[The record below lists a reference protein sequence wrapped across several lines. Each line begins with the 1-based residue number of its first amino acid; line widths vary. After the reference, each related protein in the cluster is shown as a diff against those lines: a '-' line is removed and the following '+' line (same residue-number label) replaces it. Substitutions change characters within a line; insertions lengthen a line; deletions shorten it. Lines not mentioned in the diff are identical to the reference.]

1 MIERDRV
8 PELNTPAFISPDRSW
23 EALAIGQTLRLG
35 VLASGSGSNFEAIA
49 RAIDCGQLNAE
60 IRVLIYNNPQAKA
73 ADRAKKWGIP
83 SVLLDH
89 REFKRREELDRGI
102 VATLKEYGAEWTI
115 MAGWMRIVTP
125 VLIDAFPDRILN
137 IHPSLLPSFPG
148 IRAIE
153 QALNAGVKVAGCTVH
168 RVSLEVDCGPILA
181 QAVVPVLE
189 DDTPETLHAR
199 IQIQEHE
206 IFPRAIALAA
216 LQSQNP

>member
-8 PELNTPAFISPDRSW
+8 SELNTPAFISPDLPW
-23 EALAIGQTLRLG
+23 DALTIPQTLPLG

-49 RAIDCGQLNAE
+49 RAIDRGQLNAQV
-60 IRVLIYNNPQAKA
+60 RVLIYNNPQAKA
-73 ADRAKKWGIP
+73 ADRAEKWGIP
-83 SVLLDH
+83 AVLLDH
-89 REFKRREELDRGI
+89 RNFKRRKDLDREI
-102 VATLKEYGAEWTI
+102 VATLKEYGAEWAI

-125 VLIDAFPDRILN
+125 VLIDAFPNQILN

-153 QALNAGVKVAGCTVH
+153 QAIDAGVKVAGCTVH

-189 DDTPETLHAR
+189 EDTPETLHAR
-199 IQIQEHE
+199 VQIQEHE